1 MSGVISHLDFRPLK
15 ARKISEETC
24 RKYNYGYHNGKQY
37 ASYYDK
43 DKRLVAQKIRG
54 QDKQFACVGDM
65 GSALLFGQHLYP
77 SGGKR
82 LVITEGEI
90 DCLSVSQ
97 ALGSWPVVSVPS
109 GAQSAAKAIK
119 AQLTWVESFQE
130 IILAFD
136 ADEAGSKA
144 AKEVCQFLKLGHTK
158 VAHYPKGLKDA
169 NDCLKAGMDLGK
181 IILFS
186 SQPYRPDGI
195 ISGTELTDELWD
207 HYEGKQADSY
217 AYPYPKLTERT
228 HGQRKGELV
237 MWTAGTSVGKS
248 TIVNEVLYDLLTNKG
263 CKIGVVALEESR
275 KITGLRYLSMYTNKR
290 LHLDAQQVSRDEY
303 SKALKATT
311 ESERMFLY
319 DHFGSTESASLLD
332 KIRYLAVSM
341 ECDFIVLDHI
351 SIAVSGI
358 QGDDER
364 KVLDV
369 LMTGLR
375 SLVEQT
381 GVGIHAVCHLR
392 RPKGDRG
399 FEDGERVTLGHLR
412 GTGGIAQMSDT
423 VIAAERDTQD
433 EDSGTHLRVLKCRFT
448 GDSGPCDTIKYS
460 KETGRFDLVSE
471 GALEFPTETIDETK
485 EDF

>member
-1 MSGVISHLDFRPLK
+1 MSGVVTQLTFGPLK
-15 ARKISEETC
+15 SRRISEETC
-24 RKYNYGYHNGKQY
+24 RKYNYGFHNQKQY
-37 ASYYDK
+37 ASYYNK

-54 QDKQFACVGDM
+54 ADKSFACVGDM
-65 GSALLFGQHLYP
+65 GQALLFGQQLYP

-82 LVITEGEI
+82 LVITEGEV

-97 ALGSWPVVSVPS
+97 ALGSNWPVVSVPS

-136 ADEAGSKA
+136 ADDAGAKA
-144 AKEVCQFLKLGHTK
+144 ATEVCQFLKLGHTK

-169 NDCLKAGMDLGK
+169 SDCLKAGLDLGK

-195 ISGTELTDELWD
+195 ISGTELWEDLMD
-207 HYEGKQADSY
+207 HFEGKQADSFE
-217 AYPYPKLTERT
+217 YPYPKLTERT

-237 MWTAGTSVGKS
+237 MWTAGTGVGKS
-248 TIVNEVLYDLLTNKG
+248 TIVNEVAYDLLTHKG
-263 CKIGVVALEESR
+263 CKIGVVALEESK
-275 KITGLRYLSMYTNKR
+275 KITGLRYLSMHTGKR
-290 LHLDAQQVSRDEY
+290 LHLDPKQVDF
-303 SKALKATT
+303 KAYEEAFKMTT
-311 ESERMFLY
+311 GSGRMFLY
-319 DHFGSTESASLLD
+319 DHFGSMESGSLLD

-460 KETGRFDLVSE
+460 KETGRFNLVNKGE
-471 GALEFPTETIDETK
+471 LEFPVADETK